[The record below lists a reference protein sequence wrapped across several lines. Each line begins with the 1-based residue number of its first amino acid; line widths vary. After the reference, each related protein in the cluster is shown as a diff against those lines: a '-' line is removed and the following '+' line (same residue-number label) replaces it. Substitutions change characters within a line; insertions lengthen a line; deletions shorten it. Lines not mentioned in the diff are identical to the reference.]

1 MSQKIKNIIIGT
13 TLLVVI
19 VAGYSFFFKKNDN
32 RNLLVSETATNV
44 RGEAS
49 VVREFL
55 LLLETLNN
63 LRLDTA
69 IFSDRVFKSLR
80 DESVALPHEP
90 SGRKNPFAPLK

>member
-1 MSQKIKNIIIGT
+1 MTIDKIIIT
-13 TLLVVI
+13 I
-19 VAGYSFFFKKNDN
+19 VGIIGITFTYWFFFKKNDN